1 MILVLLD
8 DDHESKGSSGLRT
21 EIWEEEA
28 SKGGGS
34 CNCASESER
43 SERRTQGNGT
53 PTTEASFL
61 SLGSASAALAQISP
75 SISTCLSFLYAQRF
89 SHLGFRLRYARAGR
103 QRGNW
108 GAPFHGM
115 ALFTMPRNA
124 RKRSPN
130 TLSHSY
136 SDPTHGRL
144 NAQPCSPRCQDCAY
158 TLVAFLSCPC
168 LSLDTFQQDS
178 RRTCI
183 FVTLS
188 SLWRQGGEG

>member
-1 MILVLLD
+1 MILVLFD

-75 SISTCLSFLYAQRF
+75 SISTASLFYM
-89 SHLGFRLRYARAGR
+89 LRDSLTLDFVFVLLVLAD
-103 QRGNW
+103 RG
-108 GAPFHGM
+108 GTGGP
-115 ALFTMPRNA
+115 LFTAWTFLLCQGTPVSGVQIHSRIHTPTQHTAGSMP
-124 RKRSPN
+124 SPVRHDAK
-130 TLSHSY
+130 TAH
-136 SDPTHGRL
+136 TH
-144 NAQPCSPRCQDCAY
+144 
-158 TLVAFLSCPC
+158 
-168 LSLDTFQQDS
+168 
-178 RRTCI
+178 
-183 FVTLS
+183 
-188 SLWRQGGEG
+188 W

>member
-61 SLGSASAALAQISP
+61 SLGSASAALAALP
-75 SISTCLSFLYAQRF
+75 SGTVTCGSNRYSVSAIEAAINAGVQDMDDGRLVLRRIFVRLPAKHKHPGPERRHRVSRASTR
-89 SHLGFRLRYARAGR
+89 ARAHVLEHEPSF
-103 QRGNW
+103 
-108 GAPFHGM
+108 A
-115 ALFTMPRNA
+115 
-124 RKRSPN
+124 
-130 TLSHSY
+130 
-136 SDPTHGRL
+136 
-144 NAQPCSPRCQDCAY
+144 
-158 TLVAFLSCPC
+158 
-168 LSLDTFQQDS
+168 
-178 RRTCI
+178 
-183 FVTLS
+183 
-188 SLWRQGGEG
+188 